1 MFRRKVQPLDEVL
14 NKLLRDEGLESPL
27 QQRRLLDAWAEVVGV
42 AVDRYTKEKAIR
54 NQTLFVKIQNPALRS
69 DLGMMKTEIMRKLN
83 EKAGAQIITDIR
95 FY

>member
-1 MFRRKVQPLDEVL
+1 MFRRKVQPLDDVL
-14 NKLLRDEGLESPL
+14 NKLLREEGLESPL

-69 DLGMMKTEIMRKLN
+69 DLGMMKSEIIRKLN
-83 EKAGAQIITDIR
+83 EKAGARIITDIR